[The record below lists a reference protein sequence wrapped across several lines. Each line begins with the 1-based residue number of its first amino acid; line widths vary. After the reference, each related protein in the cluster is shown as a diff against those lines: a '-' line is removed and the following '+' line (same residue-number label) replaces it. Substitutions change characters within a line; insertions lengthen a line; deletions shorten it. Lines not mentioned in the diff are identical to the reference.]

1 MVASHETSFLL
12 GRKKKKQHLGGGG
25 AHALGRAGVGFHN
38 LISSFQFRP
47 GSFKKVAKTVY
58 GVAHEPRFLFRPELF
73 WNSISSVRACLLVLH
88 SAFRHIFE
96 KRENF
101 FPFTIVKASGT
112 NGWKTRDSAFFPHCP
127 YFVFFGRSWV
137 GVETI
142 GWGGIPVFL
151 AYAVDSLD

>member
-25 AHALGRAGVGFHN
+25 GGAHALGRAGVGFHN
-38 LISSFQFRP
+38 SISSFQFRP

-88 SAFRHIFE
+88 SALDTYSKKE
-96 KRENF
+96 KMF
-101 FPFTIVKASGT
+101 F
-112 NGWKTRDSAFFPHCP
+112 
-127 YFVFFGRSWV
+127 
-137 GVETI
+137 
-142 GWGGIPVFL
+142 L
-151 AYAVDSLD
+151 LQ